1 MSNIQYHIP
10 VLLHDSIDGLKIKP
24 NGIYVDV
31 TFGGGGHSK
40 EILNRLG
47 PNGKLFAFDQDDD
60 ALLNKIQDERFTL
73 IKANFRFLTNFL
85 KLHGI
90 SQIDGLLADLG
101 VSSHQFDD
109 ASRGFSIRFS
119 SNLDMR
125 MNIQSSVSAKSIIN
139 DYEETQLVHLF
150 KVYGELPQS
159 KRIAQTIIEAR
170 IAKPIETTAELMAI
184 LGKFTPKH
192 IAHKFFAQVFQALR
206 IEVNDEIKALE
217 ELLTQI
223 TELLKPE
230 GRVSIISYHSLE
242 DRLVKNFIR
251 SGNLAGDIEKDFFG
265 QSKTPYEL
273 ISRKPIIP
281 SEKEIK
287 ENTRARSAKLR
298 IAEKK

>member
-1 MSNIQYHIP
+1 MSNTPYHIP
-10 VLLHDSIDGLKIKP
+10 VLLHDSIDGLAINP
-24 NGIYVDV
+24 AGVYVDV

-47 PNGKLFAFDQDDD
+47 PNGKLFAFDQDKD
-60 ALLNKIQDERFTL
+60 ALANVPNDKRFTL
-73 IKANFRFLTNFL
+73 IQANFRFLTNFL
-85 KLHGI
+85 KLYGI
-90 SQIDGLLADLG
+90 TQIDGLLADLG

-119 SNLDMR
+119 SDLDMR
-125 MNIQSSVSAKSIIN
+125 MNTQSSLSAKTIIN
-139 DYEETQLVHLF
+139 EYEEERLIYLF
-150 KVYGELPQS
+150 KFYGELPQS
-159 KRIAQTIIEAR
+159 KRMAETIIMNR
-170 IAKPIETTAELMAI
+170 KDKSINTTAELMEI

-206 IEVNDEIKALE
+206 IEVNDEMKALE

-223 TELLKPE
+223 TPILKTE
-230 GRVSIISYHSLE
+230 SRLSVISYHSLE

-251 SGNLAGDIEKDFFG
+251 SGNIEGNIEKDFFG
-265 QSKTPYEL
+265 KANTPFNL
-273 ISRKPIIP
+273 IARKPIIP
-281 SEKEIK
+281 SDKEIN